1 MRNRGRRRPKRGR
14 RAGGPAGEDREP
26 QQGPAPLGNDD
37 LREPRD
43 APAELD
49 GPENDFD
56 EDLDLEPL
64 GLPGDE
70 DDFDDEEDFSGPG
83 GPDFAEDDELDNIGN
98 RKDPLEGTREDF
110 DPDELDNIG
119 NRIEPHEQGGRRP
132 DRNDPNRRGRRGR
145 RDRNGRRER
154 NPNKIQDR
162 HQRDQ
167 NQRLG
172 FLAGRVGD
180 RFGQKMRDRGTR
192 YYEAGLI
199 GAPTFGPDSV
209 TVSVRGSE
217 RYSVKVDWSRVERQ
231 NEILFDCSC
240 PYYAGG
246 SFCKHCWAVI
256 LYLDHEGVSNEIPGK
271 NRLRM
276 LHSGKREHK
285 ERPLRERPGRR
296 DRQRGRDRGR
306 GDPRQQDSGPTPLP
320 STPAVPGLP
329 RIAYFIL
336 DLGKSRVQGDAV
348 IEFYHQNI
356 FPDGRTGTVQPGAV
370 SRGDLAL
377 YTSPQD
383 RDLLTMLLAGTGVMT
398 TYAHAH
404 LAQSSAT
411 VPAAVSEVVL
421 QKLAQSGRFYCSLR
435 HGGSFH
441 LGPEAIPLRFVD
453 SEPWRLGASV
463 VKRNGNYFLE
473 GFLQKSGPN
482 PEDEERR
489 PLTGPA
495 LFLRTGFVVFRDR
508 IERLDAREYFDW
520 IAILRDQKFPPVPE
534 SEGDQLVEALT
545 SNPRCPPIDWPPELR
560 WREERPVPVPSV
572 VFNAVPGEVA
582 PELHA
587 ELRFSY
593 DGAFVSFKDGGS
605 LVLDRSLRRMIPRDQ
620 KAERTAYDRLGTL
633 FGTRSSMGMPSGPAS
648 FRVKAKDFNDSVKT
662 ILSWGWSVTSQG
674 KPVRSAGA
682 FDIKVST
689 GVDWFALDAKVPWS
703 DMLASSLPDLLAAHA
718 RGEQFVTLGDGSLGV
733 LPTEWLKKM
742 APLAQLGST
751 EKGTVKFDKSQGAV
765 LGAWISGEANAQT
778 DKDFT
783 KFMKELGRFTSLEP
797 LSPTK
802 SFKGSLRPY
811 QKEGLAWLDFLK
823 DMEQGGILADD
834 MGLGKTVQVLAHLE
848 RVYTD
853 KKTAP
858 KKPSLVVLPKSLLF
872 NWQEESAKFTPKL
885 KVVAYAG
892 ISRSKLLKDFPEADL
907 VLVTYPTLRL
917 DLEELKKFDFH
928 YVIADE
934 AQAIK
939 NAGSQSYKAC
949 CQLKGKHRLAMSG
962 TPVENSI
969 DDLFALVDFVSPGLL
984 GKNAREKMSKAAE
997 HGKIDVVA
1005 LEQLALAMRPFI
1017 LRRTKAQVLK
1027 DLPEKIEKVLHCE
1040 LSTIERKRYV
1050 ELRDYYREHLRGEI
1064 ESKGIGKSKLLVL
1077 EALLRLRQAACH
1089 PGLIDKKAKADESSK
1104 TDTLLAQLG
1113 TVVAEGHKALVFS
1126 QFTTFL
1132 DIVEAKLEEA
1142 KISTIRLDGSVS
1154 SDERKKRV
1162 TAFQNDPSIK
1172 VFLVSLKAGGTGLNL
1187 TAADYVFILD
1197 PWWNPAAESQA
1208 IDRTHRIGQ
1217 KNSVIAYRLIAKDT
1231 VEEKIVEL
1239 QAAKKELA
1247 AAIFSADTSM
1257 LKGLTSSDVEMLLS

>member
-1 MRNRGRRRPKRGR
+1 MRNRGRRRPRRRRGGGGGKDRPEAQPRADALGLKERPEGQELPHDSDLDEVFDAPPEGDEEAPEDFAGDEDNEQDDSDEQDDLDEDSSDLPDDDDGDELPPGNEPHPDDHLLDEELGLTVPMERPGRRNRRDRGR
-14 RAGGPAGEDREP
+14 R
-26 QQGPAPLGNDD
+26 N
-37 LREPRD
+37 
-43 APAELD
+43 
-49 GPENDFD
+49 
-56 EDLDLEPL
+56 
-64 GLPGDE
+64 
-70 DDFDDEEDFSGPG
+70 
-83 GPDFAEDDELDNIGN
+83 
-98 RKDPLEGTREDF
+98 
-110 DPDELDNIG
+110 
-119 NRIEPHEQGGRRP
+119 
-132 DRNDPNRRGRRGR
+132 R
-145 RDRNGRRER
+145 RDRHSRRER
-154 NPNKIQDR
+154 EDKP
-162 HQRDQ
+162 
-167 NQRLG
+167 G
-172 FLAGRVGD
+172 TLAVRVGD
-180 RFGQKMRDRGTR
+180 RFGQKIRDRGER
-192 YYEAGLI
+192 YFRGGLI
-199 GAPTFGPDSV
+199 GAPTYGPQSV
-209 TVSVRGSE
+209 ELPVRGSE
-217 RYSVKVDWSRVERQ
+217 KYSVRVDWSRVESN

-240 PYYAGG
+240 PYYSGG
-246 SFCKHCWAVI
+246 SHCKHCWAVI
-256 LYLDHEGVSNEIPGK
+256 QFLDAQGISAEIPGK
-271 NRLRM
+271 NRLRL
-276 LHSGKREHK
+276 LHSGKRQ
-285 ERPLRERPGRR
+285 ERPERGRPDRR
-296 DRQRGRDRGR
+296 DRRRGRKENEGR
-306 GDPRQQDSGPTPLP
+306 AQEPPRPVEPRP
-320 STPAVPGLP
+320 PGLP
-329 RIAYFIL
+329 RTAFYIL
-336 DLGKSRVQGDAV
+336 DLPKSRVQGDAV
-348 IEFYHQNI
+348 IDFHHQNI
-356 FPDGRTGTVQPGAV
+356 LPDGRTSPIQSGAV

-383 RDLLTMLLAGTGVMT
+383 RDLLGMLLAGTGVMT

-404 LAQSSAT
+404 LAQASAT

-421 QKLAQSGRFYCSLR
+421 QKLCATGRFFCSLR
-435 HGGSFH
+435 QGGAFH
-441 LGPEAIPLRFVD
+441 LGPEAQPLRFVD
-453 SEPWRLGASV
+453 GEPWRLGASV
-463 VKRNGNYFLE
+463 VKRGGSYFLE
-473 GFLQKSGPN
+473 GFLQKASDVPG
-482 PEDEERR
+482 EDDERR
-489 PLTGPA
+489 PLSGPA

-508 IERLDAREYFDW
+508 IERLDARDFFDW
-520 IAILRDQKFPPVPE
+520 IAILREQKFPPVPE
-534 SEGDQLVEALT
+534 SEGDQFVEMLT

-560 WREERPVPVPSV
+560 WREERPDPVPSV
-572 VFNAVPGEVA
+572 VFTTVPGELA
-582 PELHA
+582 PEVHA

-605 LVLDRSLRRMIPRDQ
+605 LVLDRANRRMIPRDTA
-620 KAERTAYDRLGTL
+620 AERKAYDRVGAL
-633 FGTRSSMGMPSGPAS
+633 FGTRASMGMPSGPAS
-648 FRVKAKDFNDSVKT
+648 FRVKPKDFNDAVKA
-662 ILSWGWSVTSQG
+662 ILSWGWAVTSQG
-674 KPVRSAGA
+674 KAVRSAGN

-703 DMLASSLPDLLAAHA
+703 DMLSSSLPDLLAAHA

-751 EKGTVKFDKSQGAV
+751 DKGTVKFDKSQGAV
-765 LGAWISGEANAQT
+765 LGAWISGEQNAVT
-778 DKDFT
+778 DKDFS

-811 QKEGLAWLDFLK
+811 QKEGLAWLDFLQGL
-823 DMEQGGILADD
+823 EQGGILADD

-848 RVYTD
+848 RIYSD
-853 KKTAP
+853 KKKAP
-858 KKPSLVVLPKSLLF
+858 GKPSIVVLPKSLLF

-885 KVVAYAG
+885 RVIAYAG
-892 ISRSKLLKDFPEADL
+892 ISRSKHLKHFQDADL

-939 NAGSQSYKAC
+939 NAGSQSHKAC
-949 CQLKGKHRLAMSG
+949 CQLKGQHHLAMSG

-1017 LRRTKAQVLK
+1017 LRRTKQQVLK

-1040 LSTIERKRYV
+1040 LSTVERKRYV

-1064 ESKGIGKSKLLVL
+1064 EAKGMAKSKLLVL

-1089 PGLIDKKAKADESSK
+1089 PGLIDKKAQGDESSK
-1104 TDTLLAQLG
+1104 TDTLLAQLSN
-1113 TVVAEGHKALVFS
+1113 VVAEGHKALVFS

-1132 DIVEAKLEEA
+1132 DIVENKLEDAGIE
-1142 KISTIRLDGSVS
+1142 TVRLDGSVS
-1154 SDERKKRV
+1154 ADERKKRV
-1162 TAFQNDPSIK
+1162 NEFQSEGSQKK
-1172 VFLVSLKAGGTGLNL
+1172 VFLISLKAGGTGLNL

-1217 KNSVIAYRLIAKDT
+1217 KNTVIAYRLIAKDT

-1247 AAIFSADTSM
+1247 AAIFSADASM